1 MSDAA
6 NFAAPGP
13 ISKVQE
19 NSLPEATGN
28 KPAARSS
35 PIRAANSSDLD
46 LVHQRLMEAIE
57 TSPFYSPL
65 FKSYEKSRLSKGYLR
80 NLVAMDPHHVMIV
93 MVKKETAGFMISG
106 PELGTLWL
114 YWSYVFPEKRR
125 ATLAMASL
133 RSFIEHWDNGRF
145 HKIATYTR
153 PDNDIAIA
161 LMKRFK
167 FTHVCTLEKHIFG
180 EDYMHWERALNKTE
194 QGYDFGV
201 GPGLAGRLKTRIAKL
216 VGR

>member
-1 MSDAA
+1 
-6 NFAAPGP
+6 
-13 ISKVQE
+13 
-19 NSLPEATGN
+19 
-28 KPAARSS
+28 
-35 PIRAANSSDLD
+35 
-46 LVHQRLMEAIE
+46 MEAID

-65 FKSYEKSRLSKGYLR
+65 FKDYEKARLTKGYLR

-93 MVKKETAGFMISG
+93 LSGNETAGFMISG

-153 PDNDIAIA
+153 PDNNTATA

-167 FTHVCTLEKHIFG
+167 FNHVCTLEKHIFG
-180 EDYMHWERALNKTE
+180 EDYIHWERTLNKTE

-201 GPGLAGRLKTRIAKL
+201 GPGLAGRLKSRIAKL